1 MFNFPKTTTAKEVQQ
16 NYRRV
21 FDLAKKTKEPII
33 VMRNNKP
40 DVAILDVKRLEEME
54 AVIAVLKS
62 REEAKTG
69 RSKVLKGTLADLWHE
84 IQAD

>member
-62 REEAKTG
+62 REESKTG
-69 RSKVLKGTLADLWHE
+69 KSKTLKGTLTDLWHE
-84 IQAD
+84 AQAD